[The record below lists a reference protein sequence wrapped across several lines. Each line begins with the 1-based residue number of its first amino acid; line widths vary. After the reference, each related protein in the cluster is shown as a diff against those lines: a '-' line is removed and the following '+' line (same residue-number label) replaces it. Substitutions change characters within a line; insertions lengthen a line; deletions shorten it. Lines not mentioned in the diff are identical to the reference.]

1 MKEAMK
7 TKKINIEKK
16 YKALRQQ
23 IEEEEKE
30 AFEHLNK
37 EQIRVTSEIDGR
49 ILALQNL
56 MKEFEESL
64 THLKNLSEKNE
75 DILFI
80 EVMQKDF
87 NYNDICVCIKY
98 NWLYL
103 ISWFPIF
110 TTFHCEE

>member
-1 MKEAMK
+1 MK

-98 NWLYL
+98 N
-103 ISWFPIF
+103 
-110 TTFHCEE
+110 